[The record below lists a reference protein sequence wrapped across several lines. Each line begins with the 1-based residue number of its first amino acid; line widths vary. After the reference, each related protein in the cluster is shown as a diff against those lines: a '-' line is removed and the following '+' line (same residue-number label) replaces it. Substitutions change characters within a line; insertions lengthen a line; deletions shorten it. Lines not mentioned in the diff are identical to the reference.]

1 MNETIVIIGGG
12 AGGMTTASQ
21 LKKLSPEKR
30 VVVFDKGPYVSWAG
44 CPTPYYIAEELPFK
58 SVVHFTPDFFKG
70 RGIEVYVN
78 HEVTKIDKENKKVI
92 VKGNEID
99 GEFTYDK
106 LVLSL
111 GGKSFV
117 PNIKNYNN
125 KLENLFKLSHA
136 VEAEQIKNY
145 IDNQKPKK
153 AVVVGSG
160 FIGLEMAEAF
170 KQRGLDVTIVEA
182 MDKIFPSLNENFRK
196 TLMDKMNEKEIKL
209 LLNEKVVE
217 IESNDNKVTKLIF
230 ESGNS
235 IEADIFLLAIG
246 LRPNLDLLIESGFE
260 LENNKLII
268 NEKFETNYKDIYA
281 LGDMIYNKNLITQKD
296 VYAPFG
302 DVADKQGII
311 LSKILSGKDVSWRGV
326 IGTFATSFFNIKI
339 AKTGLTYDEA
349 IKEGY
354 NAKSISV
361 TGVPKVSGF
370 KDSTKGTMEIIYDDD
385 KKIILGAA
393 MLGYEAVAQF
403 IDQVAIAITY
413 KISIEDLFYVDY
425 AYSPTNASV
434 WNPLVVAYRKACK

>member
-21 LKKLSPEKR
+21 LKKISPEKR

-58 SVVHFTPDFFKG
+58 SVVHFTPEFFRG
-70 RGIEVYVN
+70 RGIEIYEN
-78 HEVTKIDKENKKVI
+78 HKVIKIDKENKKIMVEG
-92 VKGNEID
+92 KEIN
-99 GEFTYDK
+99 GEFGYDK

-117 PNIKNYNN
+117 PKIKNYNN

-136 VEAEQIKNY
+136 VEAEKIKDY
-145 IDNQKPKK
+145 IDNKKPKK

-170 KQRGLDVTIVEA
+170 KQRGLDVVIVEA
-182 MDKIFPSLNENFRK
+182 MDKIFPTLNENFRK
-196 TLMDKMNEKEIKL
+196 ILLDKMKEKDIKL

-217 IESNDNKVTKLIF
+217 IKNKDNKVTKLIF
-230 ESGNS
+230 ESGNY

-260 LENNKLII
+260 LEDNKLET
-268 NEKFETNYKDIYA
+268 NEKFETKYKDIYA
-281 LGDMIYNKNLITQKD
+281 LGDMVYNKNLITKKE

-311 LSKILSGKDVSWRGV
+311 LSKILSGKNVQWRGI
-326 IGTFATSFFNIKI
+326 IGTFATSFFDIKI

-349 IKEGY
+349 LKEGY
-354 NAKSISV
+354 NVKSINV

-385 KKIILGAA
+385 KKIILGAS